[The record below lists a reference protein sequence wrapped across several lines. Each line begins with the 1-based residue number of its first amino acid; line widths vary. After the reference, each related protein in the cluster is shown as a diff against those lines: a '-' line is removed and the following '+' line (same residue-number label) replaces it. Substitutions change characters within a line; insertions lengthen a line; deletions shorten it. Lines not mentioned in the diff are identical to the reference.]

1 MMQAAMIVLEQQLCT
16 NNLSSSRE
24 EDQLLIV
31 YSHPNKHRT
40 VQSLKFISYKAYRI
54 MSASSR
60 IEYSEK
66 YADDAHEYR

>member
-1 MMQAAMIVLEQQLCT
+1 MQAASPRTTTT

-31 YSHPNKHRT
+31 YSHPNKHRK
-40 VQSLKFISYKAYRI
+40 VQSLKFISYKSYRI